1 MNMMSDLKDMVRY
14 HNYQMGEL
22 LELVPFE
29 YQTIKLLII
38 QDLQKALLSINGA
51 SRRLGISTEE
61 VVIILPRHDF
71 SYFKNVL
78 ESGNGSLAK
87 FYIHVDDDSFKLSGI
102 TISRSKGEKE

>member
-1 MNMMSDLKDMVRY
+1 MDTNKTQAL
-14 HNYQMGEL
+14 
-22 LELVPFE
+22 
-29 YQTIKLLII
+29 

-51 SRRLGISTEE
+51 SRRLGINTAE

-87 FYIHVDDDSFKLSGI
+87 FYIPVDVDYFKLSGI
-102 TISRSKGEKE
+102 TISRNKVEEK